1 MEFAHI
7 TPESYLDL
15 MEGRKIQMSLA
26 HLIGNH
32 VNYTEYFKAQSKAG
46 SFVIMD
52 NGVIEGAQQSLHT
65 IVNKARYIGASEVVV
80 PDAFLDCDKTLEMAS
95 ECIPYLREH
104 LPNVKLQVVPHG
116 NTIKEWLTCAQHLL
130 TFDIDTI
137 GIPKVL
143 TKIGGRDARLEVLQ
157 TLGKSTR
164 GLDIHMLGCW
174 SNPLEAVILKEAGD
188 AGEIPKVRSMD
199 SAIAYVYAREG
210 WRIDSGNRPDG
221 EINFIDRKT
230 NRDILANNMKLI
242 DEAINRNNNNNV
254 KNITYVNF

>member
-7 TPESYLDL
+7 TPEGYLDI
-15 MEGRKIQMSLA
+15 MNGRKVQMSLA
-26 HLIGNH
+26 HLIGR
-32 VNYTEYFKAQSKAG
+32 YEKYSKYYKRQSEEG
-46 SFVIMD
+46 NFIIMD
-52 NGVIEGAQQSLHT
+52 NGVIEGDQQPLE
-65 IVNKARYIGASEVVV
+65 VLVKKAKFIGASELVV

-104 LPNVKLQVVPHG
+104 LPGVKLQVVPHG
-116 NTIKEWLTCAQHLL
+116 NTIKEWLTCAQHLISM
-130 TFDIDTI
+130 DIDTI
-137 GIPKVL
+137 GVPKVL

-174 SNPLEAVILKEAGD
+174 NNPLEAVILQEAGE

-210 WRIDSGNRPDG
+210 WRIDSGERPSG
-221 EINFIDRKT
+221 EINFKDKKTDRG
-230 NRDILANNMKLI
+230 ILENNIRLI
-242 DEAINRNNNNNV
+242 DEALERNVNN